1 VRRECLDRLLIF
13 GRGQLEHVLRVY
25 IRHFNQQRPHRA
37 LHLRPPDRG
46 GGTDPPPTAILYT
59 AHVQRRDLLG
69 GLLHEYEA
77 AA

>member
-13 GRGQLEHVLRVY
+13 GRRQLEHVLRVY
-25 IRHFNQQRPHRA
+25 IRHFNEQRPHRA
-37 LHLRPPDRG
+37 LDLRPPNG
-46 GGTDPPPTAILYT
+46 GSGTDRMHAAALHPLQAR
-59 AHVQRRDLLG
+59 RRDLLG